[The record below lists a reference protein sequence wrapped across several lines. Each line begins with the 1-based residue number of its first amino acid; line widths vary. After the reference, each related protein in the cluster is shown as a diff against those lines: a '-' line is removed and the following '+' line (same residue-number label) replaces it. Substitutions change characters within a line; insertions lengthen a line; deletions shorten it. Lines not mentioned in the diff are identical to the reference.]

1 MRSVANVPARDRFRD
16 GERSSGSRFLGQF
29 VNNCAQNI
37 LKIDRHGKAKVL
49 SSQEIQLLFNQGLT
63 TLRDRCLFGICLYT
77 ACRINEACTLR
88 RVDVFDK
95 KRNVRPDLI
104 LRKGN
109 TKGKLAT
116 RCIPIGEDL
125 RALLTEYNPPV
136 SQQFLFPGRWGKSYI
151 NPMSASRILREAFE
165 RIGIEGASTHSLR
178 RTALTTMSNNGIPLR
193 IIQEVSGH
201 RSLEVLEEYLAV
213 KDEQVRG
220 AIASLSQISYV
231 NKLHFLDLDSTYEP
245 TDPPALNPSHLMG
258 EDD

>member
-1 MRSVANVPARDRFRD
+1 MNADA
-16 GERSSGSRFLGQF
+16 
-29 VNNCAQNI
+29 
-37 LKIDRHGKAKVL
+37 LKIDRHGKARVL
-49 SSQEIQLLFNQGLT
+49 NQEEVQLLFAEGLQ

-88 RVDVFDK
+88 RVDVYDK
-95 KRNVRPDLI
+95 KRSVRPELI
-104 LRKGN
+104 IRKGN

-125 RALLTEYNPPV
+125 RALLAEYNPPLK
-136 SQQFLFPGRWGKSYI
+136 QQFLFPGRWDKGRI
-151 NPMSASRILREAFE
+151 NPMSASRILREAFD

-231 NKLHFLDLDSTYEP
+231 NKLGNLDVDNTPAITGDLESNK
-245 TDPPALNPSHLMG
+245 TDLMG
-258 EDD
+258 GDD

>member
-1 MRSVANVPARDRFRD
+1 
-16 GERSSGSRFLGQF
+16 
-29 VNNCAQNI
+29 
-37 LKIDRHGKAKVL
+37 LKIERHGQAKVL
-49 SSQEIQLLFNQGLT
+49 GQEEIQLLFNEGLT

-95 KRNVRPDLI
+95 KQNVRPSLI
-104 LRKGN
+104 IRKGN
-109 TKGKLAT
+109 SKGKLAT

-125 RALLTEYNPPV
+125 QALLTEYNPPT
-136 SQQFLFPGRWGKSYI
+136 SQQFLFPGRWNRGHI
-151 NPMSASRILREAFE
+151 NPMSASRILREAFD
-165 RIGIEGASTHSLR
+165 RIDIEGASTHSLR

-193 IIQEVSGH
+193 IIQQVSGH

-231 NKLHFLDLDSTYEP
+231 KKLCDIDVAQVQQQP
-245 TDPPALNPSHLMG
+245 TFEGDG
-258 EDD
+258 